1 MAFTKPTLVNYTL
14 ETFSNDR
21 DLQFHLSQWE
31 RRKTEFLPK
40 LKAAGL
46 IKFTGVK
53 VWNKEGTATLGWIFE
68 YEDADAFKRCQDVF
82 KEIEREENNEV
93 PVIRQAFR
101 GVVIE
106 EEVL

>member
-14 ETFSNDR
+14 ETFPNDR

-53 VWNKEGTATLGWIFE
+53 VWNKEGKATLGWIFE
-68 YEDADAFKRCQDVF
+68 YEDGDAFKRCQDVF

>member
-1 MAFTKPTLVNYTL
+1 M
-14 ETFSNDR
+14 
-21 DLQFHLSQWE
+21 
-31 RRKTEFLPK
+31 
-40 LKAAGL
+40 

-53 VWNKEGTATLGWIFE
+53 VWNKEGKATLGWIFE

>member
-1 MAFTKPTLVNYTL
+1 M
-14 ETFSNDR
+14 ETFTIDR

-40 LKAAGL
+40 PKAAVL

-53 VWNKEGTATLGWIFE
+53 VWNKEGKATLGWIFE